1 MQDAAHDTPLPT
13 ASNGA
18 VATTPAPVARGAEA
32 PSPTGPLAGVRVLD
46 LTRVLAGPFCTM
58 MLADLGA
65 DVVKVES
72 PAGDDTRRWGPPWVA
87 GESAYFTCVN
97 RNKRDLVLD
106 FRTEDARDALRRL
119 VVGADV
125 VIENFKVGTM
135 EKWGLGYEALKE
147 LNPGLVYCSITGYG
161 RTGPKAHLPGYD
173 PILEAVGGF
182 MAINGER
189 GGDPMKVGVAV
200 IDLFAG
206 SHAATGILAA
216 LHHRDRT
223 GEGQRVDL
231 SLLESSL
238 AALANQASAYLMGG
252 VVHERLGNA
261 HPHIVPT
268 NAYPTVDGPV
278 MVCIGNDPQFR
289 KLCALLDAPEL
300 ADDPRFRTNR
310 DRVAH
315 RHELDEV
322 LGARFAPR
330 SGRALTERAD
340 ALGVPMAPILE
351 LDEVFAEPQV
361 AARDMLIEFD
371 HPTVG
376 RMRQVG
382 FPIKL
387 DRTPSSLRYPPPLH
401 GQHSAEVLREAGF
414 GADEIAALLR
424 GVPDEARE
432 PVPLP

>member
-1 MQDAAHDTPLPT
+1 MPEAVPDPTSTPET
-13 ASNGA
+13 A
-18 VATTPAPVARGAEA
+18 
-32 PSPTGPLAGVRVLD
+32 GPLAGVRVID
-46 LTRVLAGPFCTM
+46 LTRILAGPFCTM

-65 DVVKVES
+65 DVVKVEA
-72 PAGDDTRRWGPPWVA
+72 PGGDDTRGWGPPWVA

-106 FRTEDARDALRRL
+106 FRTEAARDALRKL
-119 VVGADV
+119 VVDADV
-125 VIENFKVGTM
+125 VVENFKVGTM
-135 EKWGLGYEALKE
+135 EKWGLGFEALQE
-147 LNPGLVYCSITGYG
+147 HNPDLIYCSITGYG
-161 RTGPKAHLPGYD
+161 RTGPKASLPGYD
-173 PILEAVGGF
+173 PIIEAVGGF
-182 MAINGER
+182 MAINGEV

-216 LHHRDRT
+216 LRHRDRT

-238 AALANQASAYLMGG
+238 AALANQASAYLMAG

-268 NAYPTVDGPV
+268 NAYPSTDGSV
-278 MVCIGNDPQFR
+278 MVCVGNDPQFR
-289 KLCALLDAPEL
+289 KLCGLLDAPEL
-300 ADDPRFRTNR
+300 ADDPRFATNR

-315 RHELDEV
+315 RHELDAE
-322 LGARFAPR
+322 LAARFAER
-330 SGRALTERAD
+330 SGRALTEQAD
-340 ALGVPMAPILE
+340 AIGVPMAPILE
-351 LDEVFAEPQV
+351 LDEVFAQPQV

-382 FPIKL
+382 FPIKFE
-387 DRTPSSLRYPPPLH
+387 RTPATLRYPPPLL
-401 GQHSAEVLREAGF
+401 GQHTEEVLREIGMTEADMG
-414 GADEIAALLR
+414 GLADEGIVGNVR
-424 GVPDEARE
+424 
-432 PVPLP
+432 

>member
-1 MQDAAHDTPLPT
+1 M
-13 ASNGA
+13 N
-18 VATTPAPVARGAEA
+18 EA
-32 PSPTGPLAGVRVLD
+32 PSSEPARAVAPAATGPLAGVRIVD

-65 DVVKVES
+65 DVVKIEAPV
-72 PAGDDTRRWGPPWVA
+72 GDDTRRWGPPWVA

-97 RNKRDLVLD
+97 RNKRDVVLD
-106 FRTEDARDALRRL
+106 FHVPAAREALRRL
-119 VVGADV
+119 VADADV

-135 EKWGLGYEALKE
+135 EKWGLGYEALRE
-147 LNPGLVYCSITGYG
+147 LNPDLIYCSITGYG
-161 RTGPKAHLPGYD
+161 RTGPRAPMAGYD
-173 PILEAVGGF
+173 PIIEAVGGF
-182 MAINGER
+182 MAINGELD
-189 GGDPMKVGVAV
+189 GDPMKVGVAV

-216 LHHRDRT
+216 LRHRDRT

-231 SLLESSL
+231 SLFESSL
-238 AALANQASAYLMGG
+238 AALVNQASAYLMGG

-268 NAYPTVDGPV
+268 NAYPTSDGPV
-278 MVCIGNDPQFR
+278 MVCVGNDPQFA

-300 ADDPRFRTNR
+300 AQDPRFVTNR

-315 RHELDEV
+315 RLELDAE

-340 ALGVPMAPILE
+340 AVGVPMAPILE
-351 LDEVFAEPQV
+351 LDEVFAQPQV

-387 DRTPSSLRYPPPLH
+387 DRTPATLRYPPPLL
-401 GQHSAEVLREAGF
+401 GQHTAEVLRELGMTEAEVATPDAGAV
-414 GADEIAALLR
+414 ADAVA
-424 GVPDEARE
+424 
-432 PVPLP
+432 

>member
-1 MQDAAHDTPLPT
+1 VRSGAVRRYPEGVPTAVPDPLPT
-13 ASNGA
+13 
-18 VATTPAPVARGAEA
+18 PAIA
-32 PSPTGPLAGVRVLD
+32 GPLSGLRVLD

-65 DVVKVES
+65 DVVKIEA
-72 PAGDDTRRWGPPWVA
+72 PAGDDTRRWGPPWIA

-106 FRTEDARDALRRL
+106 FRNEAAREALRRL
-119 VVGADV
+119 VVDADV
-125 VIENFKVGTM
+125 LVENFKVGTM
-135 EKWGLGYEALKE
+135 EKWGLGYEALKAHK
-147 LNPGLVYCSITGYG
+147 PDLVYCSITGYG
-161 RTGPKAHLPGYD
+161 RTGPKASLPGYD
-173 PILEAVGGF
+173 PIIEAVGGF
-182 MAINGER
+182 MAINGEV

-216 LHHRDRT
+216 LRHRDRT

-231 SLLESSL
+231 SLFESSL
-238 AALANQASAYLMGG
+238 AALANQASAYLMAG

-278 MVCIGNDPQFR
+278 MVCVGNDPQFG
-289 KLCALLDAPEL
+289 KLCALIDAPEL
-300 ADDPRFRTNR
+300 SDDPRFATNP

-315 RHELDEV
+315 RFELDAE
-322 LGARFAPR
+322 LAARFASR

-340 ALGVPMAPILE
+340 EVGVPMAPILE
-351 LDEVFAEPQV
+351 LDEVFAQPQV
-361 AARDMLIEFD
+361 AAREMLLEFD

-387 DRTPSSLRYPPPLH
+387 ERTPATLRYPPPLL
-401 GQHSAEVLREAGF
+401 GQHSEEVLREVGMTE
-414 GADEIAALLR
+414 ADVR
-424 GVPDEARE
+424 S
-432 PVPLP
+432 PVEEVSVGSVK

>member
-1 MQDAAHDTPLPT
+1 MTTAPATATPPP
-13 ASNGA
+13 
-18 VATTPAPVARGAEA
+18 PAP
-32 PSPTGPLAGVRVLD
+32 GPLAGVRVLD
-46 LTRVLAGPFCTM
+46 LSRVLAGPFCTM

-72 PAGDDTRRWGPPWVA
+72 PVGDDTRRWGPPWVA

-97 RNKRDLVLD
+97 RNKRDVVLD
-106 FRTEDARDALRRL
+106 FKTAAARDALRRL
-119 VVGADV
+119 VADADV

-135 EKWGLGYEALKE
+135 ERWGLGYEDLRRI
-147 LNPGLVYCSITGYG
+147 NPRLVYASITGYG
-161 RTGPKAHLPGYD
+161 RTGPRAMMPGYD

-182 MAINGER
+182 MAINGTE

-206 SHAATGILAA
+206 SHAALAIVAA
-216 LHHRDRT
+216 LRHRDRT

-268 NAYPTVDGPV
+268 NAYATVDGPV
-278 MVCIGNDPQFR
+278 MVCVGNDPQFR
-289 KLCALLDAPEL
+289 KLAGLLDAPEL
-300 ADDPRFRTNR
+300 ADDPRFATNR

-315 RHELDEV
+315 RRALDAE
-322 LGARFAPR
+322 LGARFATR
-330 SGRALTERAD
+330 SGRALAERAD
-340 ALGVPMAPILE
+340 AIGVPMAPILE
-351 LDEVFAEPQV
+351 LDEVFAQPQV
-361 AARDMLIEFD
+361 AARDMIIEFD

-382 FPIKL
+382 FPIKFE
-387 DRTPSSLRYPPPLH
+387 RTPATLRYPPPLL
-401 GQHSAEVLREAGF
+401 GQHTAEVLREAGF
-414 GADEIAALLR
+414 ADAEIAELMAGER
-424 GVPDEARE
+424 VPSSAADA
-432 PVPLP
+432 

>member
-1 MQDAAHDTPLPT
+1 MRRRTAHRYPEGMPE
-13 ASNGA
+13 A
-18 VATTPAPVARGAEA
+18 VPDLIPTPALAGATA
-32 PSPTGPLAGVRVLD
+32 DAGPLAGVRVLD

-65 DVVKVES
+65 DVVKVEA
-72 PAGDDTRRWGPPWVA
+72 PGGDDTRRWGPPWIA

-106 FRTEDARDALRRL
+106 FRTDAARDALRKL
-119 VVGADV
+119 VVDADV

-135 EKWGLGYEALKE
+135 EKWGLGYEALEKI
-147 LNPGLVYCSITGYG
+147 NPGLVYCSITGYG
-161 RTGPKAHLPGYD
+161 RTGPKASLPGYD

-182 MAINGER
+182 MAINGEM

-206 SHAATGILAA
+206 CHAATGILAA
-216 LHHRDRT
+216 LRHRDRT
-223 GEGQRVDL
+223 GHGQRVDL
-231 SLLESSL
+231 SLFESSL
-238 AALANQASAYLMGG
+238 AALANQASAFLMAG

-268 NAYPTVDGPV
+268 NAYATMDGPV
-278 MVCIGNDPQFR
+278 MVCVGNDPQFR
-289 KLCALLDAPEL
+289 KLCTLLDAPEL
-300 ADDPRFRTNR
+300 ADDPRFATNR

-315 RHELDEV
+315 RQELDAE

-330 SGRALTERAD
+330 SGRALTETAD
-340 ALGVPMAPILE
+340 AVGVPMAPILE
-351 LDEVFAEPQV
+351 LDEVFEQPQV

-387 DRTPSSLRYPPPLH
+387 DRTPATLRFPPPLL
-401 GQHSAEVLREAGF
+401 GQHTEEVLREAGF
-414 GADEIAALLR
+414 DADEIAELR
-424 GVPDEARE
+424 PSATDPSGVAATRP
-432 PVPLP
+432 

>member
-1 MQDAAHDTPLPT
+1 MRRSGARPYAEGMPDSALEPSSRPAAT
-13 ASNGA
+13 AA
-18 VATTPAPVARGAEA
+18 
-32 PSPTGPLAGVRVLD
+32 GPLAGVRIVD

-65 DVVKVES
+65 DVVKIEA
-72 PAGDDTRRWGPPWVA
+72 PTGDDTRRWGPPWIA

-106 FRTEDARDALRRL
+106 FRNEAAREALRRL
-119 VVGADV
+119 VVDADV
-125 VIENFKVGTM
+125 VVENFKVGTM
-135 EKWGLGYEALKE
+135 EKWGLGYEALAQW
-147 LNPGLVYCSITGYG
+147 NPDLIYCSITGYG
-161 RTGPKAHLPGYD
+161 RTGPKAMLPGYD
-173 PILEAVGGF
+173 PIIEAVGGF
-182 MAINGER
+182 MAINGEAD
-189 GGDPMKVGVAV
+189 GDPMKVGVAV

-216 LHHRDRT
+216 LRHRDQT

-231 SLLESSL
+231 SLFESSL

-268 NAYPTVDGPV
+268 NAYPTTDGPV
-278 MVCIGNDPQFR
+278 MVCVGNDPQFV

-300 ADDPRFRTNR
+300 PADPRFATNR

-315 RHELDEV
+315 RQELDAE
-322 LGARFAPR
+322 LAARFAPR

-340 ALGVPMAPILE
+340 AIGVPMAPILE
-351 LDEVFAEPQV
+351 LDEVFAQPQV

-387 DRTPSSLRYPPPLH
+387 ERTPATLRLPPPLL
-401 GQHSAEVLREAGF
+401 GQHTEEVLREAGF
-414 GADEIAALLR
+414 GADEIAELL
-424 GVPDEARE
+424 GATPA
-432 PVPLP
+432 

>member
-1 MQDAAHDTPLPT
+1 VRWCGVRRYAEGMPE
-13 ASNGA
+13 A
-18 VATTPAPVARGAEA
+18 VPDPSATLVP
-32 PSPTGPLAGVRVLD
+32 GPLAGVRVLD
-46 LTRVLAGPFCTM
+46 LTRILAGPFCTM

-65 DVVKVES
+65 DVVKIEA
-72 PAGDDTRRWGPPWVA
+72 PGGDDTRRWGPPWIA

-106 FRTEDARDALRRL
+106 FRTEAARGALRRL
-119 VVGADV
+119 VVDADV
-125 VIENFKVGTM
+125 LVENFKVGTM
-135 EKWGLGYEALKE
+135 EKWGLGFEALQKHK
-147 LNPGLVYCSITGYG
+147 PDLVYCSITGYG
-161 RTGPKAHLPGYD
+161 RTGPKASLPGYD

-182 MAINGER
+182 MAINGEL

-216 LHHRDRT
+216 LRHRDRT

-231 SLLESSL
+231 SLFESSL
-238 AALANQASAYLMGG
+238 AALANQASAYLMAG

-278 MVCIGNDPQFR
+278 MVCVGNDPQFR
-289 KLCALLDAPEL
+289 KLCALLEVPEL
-300 ADDPRFRTNR
+300 AEDARFATNR

-315 RHELDEV
+315 RFELDA
-322 LGARFAPR
+322 LLAARFAPR
-330 SGRALTERAD
+330 SGRALTEQAD
-340 ALGVPMAPILE
+340 AVGVPMAPILE
-351 LDEVFAEPQV
+351 LDEVFAQPQV

-387 DRTPSSLRYPPPLH
+387 ERTPATLRYPPPLL
-401 GQHSAEVLREAGF
+401 GQHTDEVLREVGLSEAELRSSGDGVDAG
-414 GADEIAALLR
+414 AL
-424 GVPDEARE
+424 A
-432 PVPLP
+432 

>member
-1 MQDAAHDTPLPT
+1 MPEVVSDTAP
-13 ASNGA
+13 
-18 VATTPAPVARGAEA
+18 TPASA
-32 PSPTGPLAGVRVLD
+32 GPLAGVRVLD
-46 LTRVLAGPFCTM
+46 LTRILAGPFCTM

-65 DVVKVES
+65 DVVKVEA
-72 PAGDDTRRWGPPWVA
+72 PGGDDTRGWGPPWIA

-106 FRTEDARDALRRL
+106 FRTEAARDALRKL
-119 VVGADV
+119 VVDTDV
-125 VIENFKVGTM
+125 LVENFKVGTM
-135 EKWGLGYEALKE
+135 EKWGLGYEALREHKPD
-147 LNPGLVYCSITGYG
+147 LIYCGITGYG
-161 RTGPKAHLPGYD
+161 RTGPKASLPGYD
-173 PILEAVGGF
+173 PIIEAVGGF
-182 MAINGER
+182 MAINGEL
-189 GGDPMKVGVAV
+189 GGEPMKVGVAV

-216 LHHRDRT
+216 LRHRDRT

-268 NAYPTVDGPV
+268 NAYATEDGPV
-278 MVCIGNDPQFR
+278 MVCVGNDPQFR
-289 KLCALLDAPEL
+289 KLCELLDATEL
-300 ADDPRFRTNR
+300 ADDPRFATNR

-315 RHELDEV
+315 RFELDAE
-322 LGARFAPR
+322 LGERFAPR
-330 SGRALTERAD
+330 SGRALTEQAD
-340 ALGVPMAPILE
+340 AIGVPMAPILE
-351 LDEVFAEPQV
+351 LDEVFAQPQV
-361 AARDMLIEFD
+361 AAREMLLEFD

-387 DRTPSSLRYPPPLH
+387 ERTPATLRYPPPLL
-401 GQHSAEVLREAGF
+401 GQHTEEVLLEAGF
-414 GADEIAALLR
+414 GAAEIAELLR
-424 GVPDEARE
+424 AVAAEAVPAARS
-432 PVPLP
+432 

>member
-1 MQDAAHDTPLPT
+1 MTIPT
-13 ASNGA
+13 R
-18 VATTPAPVARGAEA
+18 P
-32 PSPTGPLAGVRVLD
+32 GPLQGVRVLD
-46 LTRVLAGPFCTM
+46 LTRVLAGPFATM

-65 DVVKVES
+65 DVVKVEA
-72 PAGDDTRRWGPPWVA
+72 PGGDDTRRWGPPWVA

-97 RNKRDLVLD
+97 RNKRDVVLD
-106 FRTEDARDALRRL
+106 FRRADARETLRRL
-119 VVGADV
+119 VTTADV
-125 VIENFKVGTM
+125 LVENFKVGTM
-135 EKWGLGYEALKE
+135 ERWGLGYEALRAIRPE
-147 LNPGLVYCSITGYG
+147 LVYCSITGYG
-161 RTGPKAHLPGYD
+161 RTGPKASLPGYD

-182 MAINGER
+182 MAINGAL

-206 SHAATGILAA
+206 SHAALGIVAA
-216 LHHRDRT
+216 LRHRDRT

-268 NAYPTVDGPV
+268 NAYPTLDGPV
-278 MVCIGNDPQFR
+278 MVCVGNDPQFR
-289 KLCALLDAPEL
+289 KLVTLLDRPEL
-300 ADDPRFRTNR
+300 ADDPRFATNR

-315 RHELDEV
+315 RAELDALLAE
-322 LGARFAPR
+322 RFAVR

-351 LDEVFAEPQV
+351 LDEVFAQPQV
-361 AARDMLIEFD
+361 AAREMLLEFD

-387 DRTPSSLRYPPPLH
+387 DRTPASLRYPPPLL
-401 GQHSAEVLREAGF
+401 GQHTEEVLREAGF
-414 GADEIAALLR
+414 DADEIAALLAPAVATADGTR
-424 GVPDEARE
+424 APGAEVAVLAP
-432 PVPLP
+432 

>member
-1 MQDAAHDTPLPT
+1 MRV
-13 ASNGA
+13 GA
-18 VATTPAPVARGAEA
+18 VRRYAGGMPEPVPDAISTPATAGA
-32 PSPTGPLAGVRVLD
+32 PTTAGPLSGMRVLD

-65 DVVKVES
+65 DVVKIEA
-72 PAGDDTRRWGPPWVA
+72 PGGDDTRRWGPPWIA

-106 FRTEDARDALRRL
+106 FRTEAARDAFRKL
-119 VVGADV
+119 VVDADV
-125 VIENFKVGTM
+125 VVENFKVGTM
-135 EKWGLGYEALKE
+135 ERWGLGFEALQE
-147 LNPGLVYCSITGYG
+147 LKPDLVYCSITGYG
-161 RTGPKAHLPGYD
+161 RTGPKATLPGYD
-173 PILEAVGGF
+173 PIIEAVGGF
-182 MAINGER
+182 MAINGEV

-216 LHHRDRT
+216 LRHRDRT

-238 AALANQASAYLMGG
+238 AALANQASAYLMDG

-268 NAYPTVDGPV
+268 NAYPSADGPV
-278 MVCIGNDPQFR
+278 MVCVGNDPQFR

-300 ADDPRFRTNR
+300 ADDPRFATNP

-315 RHELDEV
+315 RVELDAE
-322 LGARFAPR
+322 LAARFAPR
-330 SGRALTERAD
+330 SGRALTEQAD
-340 ALGVPMAPILE
+340 AIGVPMAPILE
-351 LDEVFAEPQV
+351 LDEVFAQPQV

-387 DRTPSSLRYPPPLH
+387 ERTPATLRYPPPLL
-401 GQHSAEVLREAGF
+401 GQHTEEVLREAGF
-414 GADEIAALLR
+414 GADEIAELMRA
-424 GVPDEARE
+424 VPA
-432 PVPLP
+432 